1 MTFSQTIKL
10 EIVRKNI
17 NKQKGYALLWAY
29 FSFYK
34 KNYIENNYIKFNN
47 KINLDYFKYNLD
59 LLEISNE
66 IKDKLTIEI
75 KDKLNDYLFAN
86 KEYINDFNELE
97 RISFLEIMFLL
108 TGSIN
113 DPKKA
118 EYHLEFSLKN
128 YDISL
133 LILAILNDYNLNSK
147 ITKRKNNFVVY
158 IKEAEK
164 ISDFLKLIDCQSG
177 LFEYE
182 NIRIQRDMN
191 NSINR
196 IYNIEISNEIKAL
209 NSAKKEVRTIKKI
222 FDEYGR
228 ENLDKKLVE
237 IMDLRLENP
246 TDTLKELAEKYY
258 RKYNKKISKSGINHR
273 INKIYDL
280 L

>member
-10 EIVRKNI
+10 EIVKKNI
-17 NKQKGYALLWAY
+17 NKPKGYALLWAY
-29 FSFYK
+29 FRFYK
-34 KNYIENNYIKFNN
+34 NIFIENNYIKFNN

-59 LLEISNE
+59 LLEIKNE
-66 IKDKLTIEI
+66 IKDRLLIEI
-75 KDKLNDYLFAN
+75 KDKLDDYLFIN

-97 RISFLEIMFLL
+97 KISFLEIMFLL

-118 EYHLEFSLKN
+118 EYHLEFSLRD
-128 YDISL
+128 YDLSL

-147 ITKRKNNFVVY
+147 ITRRKNNFVIY

-164 ISDFLKLIDCQSG
+164 ISDFLKVIDCQNG

-182 NIRIQRDMN
+182 NIRIERDMS

-209 NSAKKEVRTIKKI
+209 NSARKEVKTIKQIYNKY
-222 FDEYGR
+222 DR

-237 IMDLRLENP
+237 IMDLRLDNP

-258 RKYNKKISKSGINHR
+258 KKYNKKISKSGINHR